1 MVESLGKVCCG
12 PANPREAQIT
22 AAWPTPAELC
32 SALFSILKGKRAR
45 SAGSAAASPTP
56 GKDPAA
62 TTIAA
67 AGPEVANIYTSIS
80 VPMHIYLQLHI
91 KYLYEYIPYELY
103 TYIYMS

>member
-1 MVESLGKVCCG
+1 MALLILKRHKSLQR
-12 PANPREAQIT
+12 AR
-22 AAWPTPAELC
+22 AWPTPAELC
-32 SALFSILKGKRAR
+32 SALFSILKGKRAG
-45 SAGSAAASPTP
+45 SAGSAAASLTP
-56 GKDPAA
+56 GTNPEA

-67 AGPEVANIYTSIS
+67 ASPGVASIS